1 MKFSNIIEIDIWSNF
16 GCFNKSFST
25 TGGMLSYLIP
35 PKTSIIGI
43 IGSILGYEFD
53 DFEEKGNIK
62 KYLIEDLF
70 EIKVSIQPLFDFKS
84 KRVTFNRVSGN
95 INKTEIINIHQD
107 VLTNPYYKLFISFPD
122 DLKNEEKLFLD
133 RIKNHQTIYN
143 LYMGRNEFP
152 LSYKL
157 CNIFNYDSVFLNKN
171 NIDEFFKNDN
181 VKIYGSLNRKF
192 IKDTELKSI
201 DSMDGDGL
209 IFNMDKNDI
218 CLKSFYEYVIREYPI
233 KRTNFVDFTYSDI
246 SFYSADNLKDCY
258 FSNLILKD
266 DLDENQGVEL
276 TKIGE
281 NEWIS
286 MI

>member
-1 MKFSNIIEIDIWSNF
+1 M
-16 GCFNKSFST
+16 
-25 TGGMLSYLIP
+25 
-35 PKTSIIGI
+35 
-43 IGSILGYEFD
+43 ILF
-53 DFEEKGNIK
+53 
-62 KYLIEDLF
+62 
-70 EIKVSIQPLFDFKS
+70 
-84 KRVTFNRVSGN
+84 
-95 INKTEIINIHQD
+95 
-107 VLTNPYYKLFISFPD
+107 
-122 DLKNEEKLFLD
+122 
-133 RIKNHQTIYN
+133 
-143 LYMGRNEFP
+143 
-152 LSYKL
+152 
-157 CNIFNYDSVFLNKN
+157 FLNKN